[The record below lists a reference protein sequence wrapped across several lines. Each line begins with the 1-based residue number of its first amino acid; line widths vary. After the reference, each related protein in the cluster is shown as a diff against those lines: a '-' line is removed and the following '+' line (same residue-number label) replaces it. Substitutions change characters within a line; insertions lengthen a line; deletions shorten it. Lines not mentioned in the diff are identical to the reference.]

1 MKANQD
7 LQLAPH
13 REALLHRITLKVR
26 QSLEL
31 QEILETTVA
40 EVRSYLNTDRV
51 KIYRF
56 QSDGSGEVIAESVD
70 LNRLPTLRGL
80 NFPADDI
87 PSYARELFIKAR
99 QRVAVDVVSYLT
111 TGLSL
116 DPQADSKAS
125 IETDFRYRP
134 VDPCH
139 VEYLTAMQVKSSV
152 VVPILHQEKLWG
164 LLVSHHSEQ
173 RSVTEEE
180 LQFISAVADQVEVAI
195 TQSMLLQQVRQQ
207 AEQEAKIN
215 RVTALLHTLPTLQL
229 EGALAET
236 AQGLASCGSRL
247 YLLGNEGGLSDQF
260 YSWGDQPLPLVGDND
275 RQIEQHLLWQQY
287 LKISGEPVCQLDAS
301 QNSGAE
307 PWSTQG
313 FPSSYLTDSATP
325 NPNCWAIADIYHEPL
340 LRSLAPSFRSTSIR
354 GMMIVP
360 LRYGQKVLGCL
371 TLFRPAVDT
380 DRLWAGQCEDDQRQ
394 KVTKLSFEVWRELKS
409 GQVQP
414 WTEPEQKLAQSLS
427 HHFAMA
433 AQQHHLYCQVQHL
446 NVGLETQVQERTAKL
461 AQVVQ
466 QQQALSTVVAKIRD
480 SLDLDTIFQ
489 TTTQEVCQLLETDR
503 VAVYQF
509 DPDWSGKFIYEFVL
523 PGWTKL
529 VEPHV
534 QTPWVD
540 TYLQETQGGRYRDNE
555 TYTVEDVSQAG
566 HSACHLENLERFQV
580 QAYAIVPIRVGEQLW
595 GLLGA
600 YQNSGPRQ
608 WQPSEVNLLGQVGA
622 QLGVALQQAEL
633 LDQRRQQATQ
643 LTEMLENLQRTQSQL
658 IQTEKMSGLGQLVAG
673 VAHEINNPVNF
684 INGNLL
690 HARQYA
696 VELLSLIK
704 LYQQHYPD
712 PPPEV
717 RDRQE
722 TIDLDFIAEDLPKIM
737 SSMQLGADRIR
748 QIVLSLRNF
757 SRTDQAE
764 VKPVDIHEGIDSTL
778 LILGHRLR
786 AGIDSPA
793 IEVVKEYGQLPE
805 VLCYPGQLN
814 QVFMNIL
821 TNAIDALE
829 ERDQTRS
836 LSNIQD
842 SPSRILIRT
851 QIVSPEDKSQACVV
865 IRIADNGPGM
875 HETTQARLFDP
886 FFTTKPIGR
895 GTGLGLSISYQII
908 REKHQGNLRC
918 LSKLGKGTEFQIQ
931 IPLR

>member
-1 MKANQD
+1 MNANQD

-13 REALLHRITLKVR
+13 REALLHRITLKIR

-56 QSDGSGEVIAESVD
+56 QADGSGEVIAESVD
-70 LNRLPTLRGL
+70 LDRLPTLQGL

-87 PSYARELFIKAR
+87 PPYARELFVKAR
-99 QRVAVDVVSYLT
+99 QRVAVDVGSHLT

-116 DPQADSKAS
+116 DQQHNSGAS
-125 IETDFRYRP
+125 IETDLRYRP

-139 VEYLTAMQVKSSV
+139 VEYLTAMQVQSSV

-164 LLVSHHSEQ
+164 LLVSHHSER

-195 TQSMLLQQVRQQ
+195 AQSTLLQQVRQQ
-207 AEQEAKIN
+207 VEQEAKIN
-215 RVTALLHTLPTLQL
+215 RVTALLHPLPNLHLEAALQ
-229 EGALAET
+229 EAV
-236 AQGLASCGSRL
+236 QGFGGCGGRL
-247 YLLGNEGGLSDQF
+247 YLLGTEDGLTAKF
-260 YSWGDQPLPLVGDND
+260 YTWGDQPTFLVGDSR
-275 RQIEQHLLWQQY
+275 RQVEQHLIWQHY
-287 LKISGEPVCQLDAS
+287 LTSPAAASSPVQPKQNLGSEPGSTQSLQSSDAS
-301 QNSGAE
+301 PQATQN
-307 PWSTQG
+307 P
-313 FPSSYLTDSATP
+313 D
-325 NPNCWAIADIYHEPL
+325 CWAIADIYREPL
-340 LRSLAPSFRSTSIR
+340 LRSLVPSFQSTPIRS
-354 GMMIVP
+354 MMIVP
-360 LRYGQKVLGCL
+360 LRYGPQVLGCL
-371 TLFRPAVDT
+371 TLFRAAVDT
-380 DRLWAGQCEDDQRQ
+380 ERLWAGQCEDDQRQ
-394 KVTKLSFEVWRELKS
+394 IVTKLSFEVWRELKS
-409 GQVQP
+409 SQAQP
-414 WTEPEQKLAQSLS
+414 WTEPEQKLAQSLG

-433 AQQHHLYCQVQHL
+433 VQQYHLYRQVQHL

-466 QQQALSTVVAKIRD
+466 QQQAVSKVVAKIRG
-480 SLDLDTIFQ
+480 SLDLGTIFQ

-509 DPDWSGKFIYEFVL
+509 APDWSGQFIYEFVL
-523 PGWTKL
+523 PEWTKL
-529 VEPHV
+529 VEPHI

-540 TYLQETQGGRYRDNE
+540 TYLQETRGGRYRDNE
-555 TYTVEDVSQAG
+555 TYVVEDVSQAG

-580 QAYAIVPIRVGEQLW
+580 QAYAIVPILVGEQLW

-608 WQPSEVNLLGQVGA
+608 WQGSEVNLLEQVGA

-696 VELLSLIK
+696 VELLSLIQ
-704 LYQQHYPD
+704 LYQQHYPE

-737 SSMQLGADRIR
+737 SSMQLGSDRIR

-757 SRTDQAE
+757 SRIDQAE

-786 AGIDSPA
+786 AGSDKPE
-793 IEVVKEYGQLPE
+793 IEVVKEYGPLPQ

-836 LSNIQD
+836 LASIQD

-851 QIVSPEDKSQACVV
+851 QTVEPKDSTQAFVV

-875 HETTQARLFDP
+875 HESTQARLFDP

-895 GTGLGLSISYQII
+895 GTGLGLAISYQII
-908 REKHQGNLRC
+908 CEKHQGNLRC
-918 LSKLGKGTEFQIQ
+918 ISKLSKGTEFQIH